1 MVFRMK
7 SYKLY
12 VMTFLILFLIPQ
24 VVTAFH
30 PVEINNVDIIKL
42 RNEVK
47 NLEKKIKDIENEIE
61 EYTNIIDRLSKDKA
75 KLKKKYKKKPSAF
88 LETRLN
94 KVLSELR
101 YKIEEMN
108 KLEVDKNIKKEQLK
122 KVGIELIKLLSKEI
136 GDLLTEISDLEKK
149 NETSGIFEK
158 IEIILKIQEEINYLY
173 KNVNEKYPEVSKI
186 IIEIDENDSLGI
198 LNEKLDFVNDQ
209 LFLLNIREQRLKAT
223 RDRLLLEY
231 KILQLLIDFY
241 NDPSTE
247 KEEMFDQMEIIS
259 VQIEELNNSFKKNK
273 ELIEMNNK
281 LKLEI
286 TEYLKNSGG

>member
-1 MVFRMK
+1 MK

-12 VMTFLILFLIPQ
+12 LMTFLILILISQ
-24 VVTAFH
+24 VAAAFH

-47 NLEKKIKDIENEIE
+47 NLEEKIKDIENEIK
-61 EYTNIIDRLSKDKA
+61 EYTNIIDGLSKDKA
-75 KLKKKYKKKPSAF
+75 KLKKQYKKKPSPF

-122 KVGIELIKLLSKEI
+122 KVGIELIILLSNEI

-173 KNVNEKYPEVSKI
+173 KNINEKYPEVSKVV
-186 IIEIDENDSLGI
+186 IEIDDDDSPEI

-209 LFLLNIREQRLKAT
+209 LFLLNIREQRLKAN

-273 ELIEMNNK
+273 ELIETNNK

>member
-1 MVFRMK
+1 
-7 SYKLY
+7 
-12 VMTFLILFLIPQ
+12 MTFLILILISQ
-24 VVTAFH
+24 VAAAFH

-47 NLEKKIKDIENEIE
+47 NLEEKIKDIENEIK
-61 EYTNIIDRLSKDKA
+61 EYTNIIDGLSKDKA
-75 KLKKKYKKKPSAF
+75 KLKKQYKKKPSPF

-122 KVGIELIKLLSKEI
+122 KVGIELIILLSNEI

-173 KNVNEKYPEVSKI
+173 KNINEKYPEVSKVV
-186 IIEIDENDSLGI
+186 IEIDDDDSPEI

-209 LFLLNIREQRLKAT
+209 LFLLNIREQRLKAN

-273 ELIEMNNK
+273 ELIETNNK